1 MIIKQISLPK
11 AQVRAKPGLKF
22 ELTNELLFGEK
33 VKIQRDIG
41 DWVLCSAAHDNYL
54 GWIEKKGLTDVLETN
69 YRVISLRSFVYEK
82 DDIKGNTIFHLSLGS
97 KISVTSKK
105 KVWSKIKFI
114 NNNEVK
120 TGFVP
125 SRDIIKI
132 NESITNWVN
141 TAEKFINTPYKWGGR
156 DSQGIDCSALIQ
168 LSLETAG
175 LNFPRDTIDQY
186 RKIEIVNNDIKD
198 RGSLIYWD
206 GHVGVMTNKNKI
218 LHANAFHM
226 TVLKEPLVDVIKRS
240 EKEGKKILKIVKLGR
255 KEILNKLQD

>member
-1 MIIKQISLPK
+1 MIIRQISLPK
-11 AQVRAKPGLKF
+11 AEVRANPSLKF

-33 VKIQRDIG
+33 IKIQRDIG
-41 DWVLCSAAHDNYL
+41 DWVLCSATHDNYL
-54 GWIEKKGLTDVLETN
+54 GWIEKKGLTNVLETN
-69 YRVISLRSFVYEK
+69 HRVISLRSFVYEK
-82 DDIKGNTIFHLSLGS
+82 DDIKANTIFHLSLGS
-97 KISVTSKK
+97 KINIISKK
-105 KVWSKIKFI
+105 EIWSKIKFI
-114 NNNEVK
+114 NNNEVRI
-120 TGFVP
+120 GYIP
-125 SRDIIKI
+125 SKDIIETNKT
-132 NESITNWVN
+132 ITNWVD

-175 LNFPRDTIDQY
+175 LNFPRDTIDQH

-226 TVLKEPLVDVIKRS
+226 TVIKEPLIDVIKRS
-240 EKEGKKILKIVKLGR
+240 EKEGKKILKVVKLGR
-255 KEILNKLQD
+255 KELLNKLKD

>member
-11 AQVRAKPGLKF
+11 AQVRAKPNLKF

-41 DWVLCSAAHDNYL
+41 DWVLCSATHDNYL

-82 DDIKGNTIFHLSLGS
+82 DDIKANTIFHLSLGS
-97 KISVTSKK
+97 KINIISKK

-114 NNNEVK
+114 NNNEVRLGYIPTKDITETKK
-120 TGFVP
+120 T
-125 SRDIIKI
+125 II
-132 NESITNWVN
+132 NWVN
-141 TAEKFINTPYKWGGR
+141 IAEKFINTPYKWGGR

-186 RKIEIVNNDIKD
+186 RKIEIVNNDIKE

-255 KEILNKLQD
+255 KEIFNKLQD